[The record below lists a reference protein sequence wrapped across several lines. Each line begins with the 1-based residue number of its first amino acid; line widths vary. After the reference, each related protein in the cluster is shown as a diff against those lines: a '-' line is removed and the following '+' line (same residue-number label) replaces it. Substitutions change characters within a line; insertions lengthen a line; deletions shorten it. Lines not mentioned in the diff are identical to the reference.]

1 MFESRRGKYNLFDP
15 QLKVIIS
22 LLTPR
27 LKGVELAAEPIA
39 FVTYQM
45 YGIVRDLLEQCIK
58 DTDDVW
64 DWATEVAIVGGI
76 IINRRTGGDFFQ
88 PLSFEARTRNAPP
101 QDLFVEAFGPR
112 PDLVP
117 ILGAEGPVQEIL
129 YGKH

>member
-64 DWATEVAIVGGI
+64 DWL
-76 IINRRTGGDFFQ
+76 RK
-88 PLSFEARTRNAPP
+88 L
-101 QDLFVEAFGPR
+101 
-112 PDLVP
+112 
-117 ILGAEGPVQEIL
+117 
-129 YGKH
+129 